1 MNFEAFLQIT
11 QTTLNMTRKIAYY
24 SFKQRRDSDLSL
36 LPSSI
41 HTTSFMD
48 GRLTGS
54 EEMHHTPCHCHP
66 LKPFIVIHC
75 FTIMAYYVSQS
86 LSALKKLTTQS
97 TSMIPSSP
105 CVSSSLPQNMI
116 SNNITP
122 KLKKH
127 PLFL

>member
-24 SFKQRRDSDLSL
+24 SLKQRTDSDLSL

-86 LSALKKLTTQS
+86 LSALKKTYHPIHKYDSIISLCFFFIMPS
-97 TSMIPSSP
+97 TKYD
-105 CVSSSLPQNMI
+105 L
-116 SNNITP
+116 
-122 KLKKH
+122 
-127 PLFL
+127 